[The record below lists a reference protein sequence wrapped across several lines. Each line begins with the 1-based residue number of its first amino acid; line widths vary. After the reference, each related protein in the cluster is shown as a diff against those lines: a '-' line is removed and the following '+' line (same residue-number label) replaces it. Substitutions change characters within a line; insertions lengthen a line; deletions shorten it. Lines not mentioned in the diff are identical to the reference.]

1 MIQRFILICFVV
13 LSFSCKEETKTAYT
27 ITGTTEGVTDG
38 TEVVLQEL
46 VNNKPSPIDT
56 TTVKNEKFVFTGIA
70 DSTEMHFIAIKDVRG
85 NLPFILENGNIDIK
99 VDTQMLNKSVLSGT
113 NENVLLNAYTNSLM
127 ENSEVNQKL
136 NQSYREAQQNQDNEK
151 MTAIIGSFDSVRL
164 AQTNYEYKFI
174 EDNKDALVSVLVME
188 RLVFSKDQDAAKLK
202 ELFDKLPKHL
212 QDSRSGKNINKFLK
226 PMLATSEGSLAP
238 NFEAPDPNGE
248 LISLKDI
255 TSANKVTIV
264 DFWAA
269 WCGPCRKE
277 NPNLVRLYDKYK
289 NKGLEI
295 VGVSLDGS
303 SRQKDPKAA
312 WLKAIA
318 DDGLTWKQVSHLK
331 YFQDPIAE
339 SYSIRAIP
347 ATFVLDSQGKIIG
360 KGLRGQALENRIAE
374 LLN

>member
-1 MIQRFILICFVV
+1 MIQRFILICFVM

-27 ITGTTEGVTDG
+27 ITGTTPGIADG
-38 TEVVLQEL
+38 TEVLLQEL
-46 VNNKPSPIDT
+46 VNNKPAPIDT
-56 TTVKNEKFVFTGIA
+56 VLVKNEKFTFTGVA

-99 VDTQMLNKSVLSGT
+99 VDTKMLNKSVLSGT
-113 NENVLLNAYTNSLM
+113 NENNLLNAYTNSLM
-127 ENSEVNQKL
+127 ENSEANQQL
-136 NQSYREAQQNQDNEK
+136 NQAYREAQQNQDNEK
-151 MTAIIGSFDSVRL
+151 MTAIRGSFDSVKL
-164 AQTNYEYKFI
+164 AQTDYEYKFI
-174 EDNKDALVSVLVME
+174 EDNSDALVSVLVME
-188 RLVFSKDQDAAKLK
+188 RLVFSQGQDASKLK
-202 ELFDKLPKHL
+202 SLFDKLPQHL
-212 QDSRSGKNINKFLK
+212 QESRSGKNINKFLK
-226 PMLATSEGSLAP
+226 PMLATSEGSIAP
-238 NFEAPDPNGE
+238 NFEAPNPDGE

-255 TSANKVTIV
+255 TSANKITIV

-347 ATFVLDSQGKIIG
+347 ATFVLDSEGKIVG
-360 KGLRGQALENRIAE
+360 KGLRGAALENRVAE